1 MVFIKSKSYD
11 IILFCINLLA
21 KEKIMSTF
29 STILFATVIMM
40 SYFIEGMI
48 GFGGT
53 IIALPLASEIAGIKM
68 AVPVLT
74 IVVFLASVVIAIRDF
89 KYLDRKE
96 FVKISLLMILG
107 LPIGTWLFSSLP
119 ERPLK
124 LALSVF
130 MIVIAI
136 KGLLGIV
143 REKKEQ
149 KSEQSVQGKD
159 EELEL
164 ESIIDSIGDSIAE
177 NSAIADVD
185 NDNLPLIEEGKNKT
199 KKWLSNLTIF
209 VGGIVH
215 GAFSCGGPFVV
226 VYATNNIKNKS
237 SFRATLCTLWALLN
251 AIMIVI
257 KSVNGEITSEVM
269 RLSAWT
275 MPFVIVAIIVSNI
288 AHKKLK
294 GDSFTTFVYVAL
306 FVSGILMAL

>member
-1 MVFIKSKSYD
+1 
-11 IILFCINLLA
+11 
-21 KEKIMSTF
+21 MSTF
-29 STILFATVIMM
+29 STILFATVVMM
-40 SYFIEGMI
+40 AYFIEGMI

-53 IIALPLASEIAGIKM
+53 IVALPLASQIAGIKI

-89 KYLDRKE
+89 KYLDKKE
-96 FVKISLLMILG
+96 FVKIALLMILG
-107 LPIGTWLFSSLP
+107 LPIGTWLFASLP

-124 LALSVF
+124 LTLSVF

-136 KGLLGIV
+136 KGLLSIV
-143 REKKEQ
+143 KEKKQ
-149 KSEQSVQGKD
+149 QGLSEVISIEDQELKD
-159 EELEL
+159 E
-164 ESIIDSIGDSIAE
+164 SISDLVGDSIAE
-177 NSAIADVD
+177 NSSIVDVE
-185 NDNLPLIEEGKNKT
+185 NDNFPLTEEERSKKNN
-199 KKWLSNLTIF
+199 WLSNLTIF
-209 VGGIVH
+209 AGGIVH

-257 KSVNGEITSEVM
+257 KSVNGEINSEVL

-275 MPFVIVAIIVSNI
+275 MPFVIVAIFVSNI

-294 GDSFTTFVYVAL
+294 GDSFTTFVYIAL

>member
-1 MVFIKSKSYD
+1 
-11 IILFCINLLA
+11 
-21 KEKIMSTF
+21 MSTF

-53 IIALPLASEIAGIKM
+53 IIALPLASQIAGIKM

-89 KYLDRKE
+89 KFLDRKE
-96 FVKISLLMILG
+96 FVKISLLMIVG

-119 ERPLK
+119 ERLLK
-124 LALSVF
+124 LTLSVF

-136 KGLLGIV
+136 KGLMGILKEKNELGIQQSSQI
-143 REKKEQ
+143 KE
-149 KSEQSVQGKD
+149 D
-159 EELEL
+159 ELQL
-164 ESIIDSIGDSIAE
+164 DSIIDSIGDSIAE
-177 NSAIADVD
+177 NSSIADIY
-185 NDNLPLIEEGKNKT
+185 NDSIPLIKKEKNKT
-199 KKWLSNLTIF
+199 NKWLSNLTIF

-237 SFRATLCTLWALLN
+237 SFRVTLCTLWALLN

-257 KSVNGEITSEVM
+257 KSVNGEITSEVI
-269 RLSAWT
+269 RLSVWT
-275 MPFVIVAIIVSNI
+275 VPFVVVAIIVSNI
-288 AHKKLK
+288 AHKKIK
-294 GDSFTTFVYVAL
+294 GNNFTTFVYVVL

>member
-1 MVFIKSKSYD
+1 
-11 IILFCINLLA
+11 
-21 KEKIMSTF
+21 MSTF

-53 IIALPLASEIAGIKM
+53 IIALPLASQIAGIKM

-89 KYLDRKE
+89 KFLDRKE
-96 FVKISLLMILG
+96 FVKISLLMIVG

-124 LALSVF
+124 LTLSVF

-136 KGLLGIV
+136 KGLMGILKEKNELGIQQSSQI
-143 REKKEQ
+143 KE
-149 KSEQSVQGKD
+149 D
-159 EELEL
+159 ELQL
-164 ESIIDSIGDSIAE
+164 DSIIDSIGDSIAE
-177 NSAIADVD
+177 NSSIADIY
-185 NDNLPLIEEGKNKT
+185 NDSIPLIKKEKNKT
-199 KKWLSNLTIF
+199 NKWLSNLTIF

-237 SFRATLCTLWALLN
+237 SFRVTLCTLWALLN

-257 KSVNGEITSEVM
+257 KSVNGEITSEVI
-269 RLSAWT
+269 RLSVWT
-275 MPFVIVAIIVSNI
+275 VPFVVVAIIVSNI
-288 AHKKLK
+288 AHKKIK
-294 GDSFTTFVYVAL
+294 GNNFTTFVYVVL

>member
-1 MVFIKSKSYD
+1 
-11 IILFCINLLA
+11 
-21 KEKIMSTF
+21 MSTL

-40 SYFIEGMI
+40 AYFIEGMI

-53 IIALPLASEIAGIKM
+53 IVALPLASQIAGIKL

-89 KYLDRKE
+89 KYLDKKQ

-107 LPIGTWLFSSLP
+107 LPIGTWLFASLP

-124 LALSVF
+124 LTLSVF
-130 MIVIAI
+130 MIVISI
-136 KGLLGIV
+136 KGLMGIY
-143 REKKEQ
+143 REKKQQRSSQEVN
-149 KSEQSVQGKD
+149 ED
-159 EELEL
+159 EELMGE
-164 ESIIDSIGDSIAE
+164 EFIDSIGDAIAE

-185 NDNLPLIEEGKNKT
+185 NDDISLAEKSVKNN
-199 KKWLSNLTIF
+199 WLSNVTIF
-209 VGGIVH
+209 AGGIVH

-226 VYATNNIKNKS
+226 VYATNTIKDKS

-257 KSVNGEITSEVM
+257 KSFNGEITSEVI

-294 GDSFTTFVYVAL
+294 GDSFTTFVYIAL

>member
-1 MVFIKSKSYD
+1 
-11 IILFCINLLA
+11 
-21 KEKIMSTF
+21 MSTF

-53 IIALPLASEIAGIKM
+53 IIALPLASQIAGIKM

-89 KYLDRKE
+89 KFLDRKE
-96 FVKISLLMILG
+96 FVKISLLMIVG

-119 ERPLK
+119 EKPLK
-124 LALSVF
+124 LTLSVF

-136 KGLLGIV
+136 KGIMSILK
-143 REKKEQ
+143 EKKQ
-149 KSEQSVQGKD
+149 QDIHKSSQVKEDEVQLD
-159 EELEL
+159 
-164 ESIIDSIGDSIAE
+164 SIIDSIGDSIAE
-177 NSAIADVD
+177 NSSIVDID
-185 NDNLPLIEEGKNKT
+185 NDSIPLIKEEKNKT
-199 KKWLSNLTIF
+199 NKWLSNLTIF

-257 KSVNGEITSEVM
+257 KSVNGEITSEVI
-269 RLSAWT
+269 RLSMWT
-275 MPFVIVAIIVSNI
+275 MPFVVVAIIVSNI

-294 GDSFTTFVYVAL
+294 GDSFTTFVYIAL